1 MKRPGRTLLVWTV
14 ILWALAGAVYGTLR
28 LTYGQRP
35 AYVNVRWAATVG
47 AAAREQLEL
56 THQLTFGEH
65 REERT
70 WGYSLTDVST
80 ANIRRL
86 VESPAVEDTHQIH
99 RTAFRIW
106 RTATRGPYL
115 SSRPAWI
122 ASVLE
127 FMVQALLAVGAL
139 ALVAGL
145 FMTWRERRDAST
157 RVTASVRAGR

>member
-1 MKRPGRTLLVWTV
+1 MKRPGRTLLVWSV
-14 ILWALAGAVYGTLR
+14 ILWALAGAAYGTLR
-28 LTYGQRP
+28 LTHGQRP
-35 AYVNVRWAATVG
+35 AYVNVRWAATVDAG
-47 AAAREQLEL
+47 TREQLEL
-56 THQLTFGEH
+56 AHQLTRGEL
-65 REERT
+65 REGRT
-70 WGYSLTDVST
+70 WGYFLTDVST
-80 ANIRRL
+80 ASIRRL

-115 SSRPAWI
+115 TSRPAWI

-127 FMVQALLAVGAL
+127 FLIQALLAVGAL

-145 FMTWRERRDAST
+145 FIAWRERRDAIR